1 MLIPDGPLHQLPF
14 DALWMD
20 PSGGYLAERFT
31 LTLAPSAAI
40 WLELRTRP
48 HTQAGLALALVV
60 KNPRLASGAASQAS
74 LAGVPLDE
82 LSQADAEG
90 QQAVNAFPPG
100 SRFISGAAA
109 SKTAL
114 LSMDLAPFTLLH
126 FATHSLVD
134 PATPERSAIVLA
146 SANAADDGLLH
157 IDEISRLGLQGKS
170 IILASCGTSAGT
182 IRRSEGLMSLSR
194 PFLAAGPRR
203 WWAACNVFE
212 TPRPPVSLKPS
223 IRHWAGGGARR
234 FSRRREARAHFG
246 CPTGRLV
253 RFRPA
258 RHREGRASGQ
268 DGYRDCCSGRARRRG
283 RRPGGGGLRLRRGG
297 RVPGRLAHPAR
308 SLSMPQSG
316 PGHPTEGVP
325 GPDGPPRRGFTR
337 IGA

>member
-1 MLIPDGPLHQLPF
+1 
-14 DALWMD
+14 MD

-194 PFLAAGPRR
+194 PFLAAGAQAVVGSLQRVRDSEASSFFEAFYSALGRGGRSPLLSAPRSAR
-203 WWAACNVFE
+203 AFLRV
-212 TPRPPVSLKPS
+212 PDRPPGPVSSCSAPGRARL
-223 IRHWAGGGARR
+223 GARR
-234 FSRRREARAHFG
+234 
-246 CPTGRLV
+246 L
-253 RFRPA
+253 
-258 RHREGRASGQ
+258 
-268 DGYRDCCSGRARRRG
+268 
-283 RRPGGGGLRLRRGG
+283 PGLL
-297 RVPGRLAHPAR
+297 
-308 SLSMPQSG
+308 
-316 PGHPTEGVP
+316 
-325 GPDGPPRRGFTR
+325 
-337 IGA
+337 